1 MDSGDGVSHTVPTY
15 EGYALPHAILR
26 SDLVGRDLT
35 EYMMKSLTERGNSFF
50 TTTAE
55 REIAR
60 DVKEKLCYI
69 ALDYDTARLHR
80 SRKVQTM
87 ERPTCSQT
95 ENNIT
100 AGAERFRCPDVLSQ
114 PSFIGEKASG
124 FRDTSFL
131 YIMKCAVDIRK
142 VVRECRVVSGTTVFH
157 VFLSAS
163 RRNRRRWLL
172 PQ

>member
-1 MDSGDGVSHTVPTY
+1 MLTRSFAVP
-15 EGYALPHAILR
+15 LPWIVNVHVDA
-26 SDLVGRDLT
+26 
-35 EYMMKSLTERGNSFF
+35 KFFSFF
-50 TTTAE
+50 ATSPGLITTQSSNRPRE
-55 REIAR
+55 RETS
-60 DVKEKLCYI
+60 LHCFQ
-69 ALDYDTARLHR
+69 TATQRLHR

-87 ERPTCSQT
+87 IRPTYSQT

-100 AGAERFRCPDVLSQ
+100 VGAERFRCLDMLSQ

-124 FRDTSFL
+124 FRDTSFR

-142 VVRECRVVSGTTVFH
+142 VVRDCRVVSGTTVFH

-163 RRNRRRWLL
+163 RRNRRRWLS